1 MSYKRRVKESILL
14 IQQAA
19 RTGDNDDMPGTM
31 NKDYNNNYR
40 LDSTWGR
47 AFKFIREEYGMS
59 SM

>member
-1 MSYKRRVKESILL
+1 MSYKRRMKEPILL

-19 RTGDNDDMPGTM
+19 RTGDNGDMPGTM
-31 NKDYNNNYR
+31 NKDYNNNR

-47 AFKFIREEYGMS
+47 AFKFIRKEYGIS